1 MTTLL
6 LRLAGPLQSWGAS
19 SRFVQ
24 RTTENAP
31 TKSGVLG
38 LLAAAEG
45 RPRDADLSD
54 LAALRFGVRIDRP
67 GSRIRD
73 FHKAENSDTGRVLPL
88 SYRYYLAD
96 AVFVAGVEGEDAFVR
111 RLYAAVDAPRFLPY
125 LGRRSCPPSHP
136 LLLEDRGSLSG
147 RPLEDALREAPWQ
160 GGRGPRGRRTENDQ
174 PPEGLDMLLDC
185 PPQDT
190 PDFQLRDAPLSYD
203 PHHRRYAMRGVR
215 TGHVPPSAPLHDP
228 TAHLRPAP
236 PARHD
241 SSAPRLATDDF

>member
-6 LRLAGPLQSWGAS
+6 LRFAGPLQSWGAS

-54 LAALRFGVRIDRP
+54 LTALRFGVRVDRP

-73 FHKAENSDTGRVLPL
+73 FHTAVNSDTGRVLPL
-88 SYRYYLAD
+88 SHRYYLAD
-96 AVFVAGVEGEDAFVR
+96 AVFVAGVEGEEAFIR
-111 RLYAAVDAPRFLPY
+111 RLYAAVDAPRFLLY

-136 LLLEDRGSLSG
+136 LLLEDDGSLSDL
-147 RPLEDALREAPWQ
+147 PLEEALRGVLWQ
-160 GGRGPRGRRTENDQ
+160 GGRGPCGRGEDQ
-174 PPEGLDMLLDC
+174 RPPDDLDMFLDS

-190 PDFQLRDAPLSYD
+190 PDFQLRDTPLSYD
-203 PHHRRYAMRGVR
+203 PRHRRYAMRGVR
-215 TGHVPPSAPLHDP
+215 ASHVPASAPSHDP
-228 TAHLRPAP
+228 TGHLRPAP
-236 PARHD
+236 TARHD
-241 SSAPRLATDDF
+241 LSAPTLATDDF